1 MQPIDYTKLSDS
13 SKSLLQ
19 RANSLARELQFD
31 EITTALILIAMV
43 QQSKEMLRFV
53 LDKLNVDYQQ
63 FCTRLSEY
71 IQDANR
77 FHNDN
82 PQFSEQCNQVIVN
95 SITSYNESHRGL
107 VPPEAILL
115 AMTSTNNEVTALFN
129 EFRINNCRLSEA
141 IETYSAGN
149 RISSTNEDQQ
159 ATLTNL
165 EKYAVNLRKL
175 AGDGE
180 IEPTIGR
187 DDEIRRILQIV
198 SRKTKNNPLL
208 IGEPGTGKTAII
220 EGLAFRL
227 NRGDVPEDMKHLQ
240 LYSLDVATLVAGA
253 SMQGEFESRLK
264 SIVNELKH
272 APQVLLFI
280 DEIHLLLG
288 TGGGGGAMDAANI
301 LKPELARNGI
311 KVIGA
316 TTFDEYNKFV
326 ESDQAFARRFQRI
339 VIEEPTV
346 ESSITILRGIKSR
359 YEAHHRIKILDEAI
373 VASVCLSAKYV
384 TDRFLPDKAI
394 DVLDETASRM
404 RIDRSSVPEELDS
417 LSRTVRQK
425 EIERESLLQDAHY
438 SHRINEL
445 EQEISQLKERE
456 NILNAKWV
464 NERRQFDRLQ
474 EFQNTRIL
482 LHENCEQAES
492 IGRYDE
498 AAHYNREIERV
509 DAEMNSLIQE
519 MAEADSPLLKL
530 ALDSNDIKETIT
542 RSTGIPIHSM
552 NDDELIRLTS
562 MQDYLADIVKGQ
574 DHAIRSVCNVI
585 KRSRLGLGN
594 ENAPIGSFLFMGTT
608 GVGKTELAKALAQF
622 LFGSRDMLIR
632 IDMSEY
638 QQEHSASRLFGAPP
652 GYVGYDEGGQLTEA
666 VRRKPYSVILLDEF
680 EKAHPK
686 ICETLLQ
693 VLDDGRMTDGKG
705 RTINFK
711 NTVIIM
717 TSNIGAEL
725 IEQQESLRLPL
736 VKESMIQLLKQ
747 RTSPEFVNR
756 IDDIVI
762 FNPLNDDVLK
772 SIAVKIVHN
781 AIQKLRSS
789 GYDIHFSETVADH
802 IARNLDTSM
811 GARPIKR
818 IVDHEIIDGIIDKI
832 LCGDLFKSSPIFIR
846 VCNNE
851 LTFTNE

>member
-1 MQPIDYTKLSDS
+1 MLPIDYSKLSES

-19 RANSLARELQFD
+19 RANSLGRESHFD
-31 EITTALILIAMV
+31 DITTALILIAMV
-43 QQSKEMLRFV
+43 QRSKEMLRFV

-63 FCTRLSEY
+63 FCTRLSGH
-71 IQDANR
+71 IQNANR

-95 SITSYNESHRGL
+95 SITSYNEHHRGL

-115 AMTSTNNEVTALFN
+115 EMTSTHNEVSALFN
-129 EFRINNCRLSEA
+129 EFHINNHRLSEA

-149 RISSTNEDQQ
+149 RISSTDVEQQ
-159 ATLTNL
+159 TTLTNL

-272 APQVLLFI
+272 APQVILFI

-288 TGGGGGAMDAANI
+288 TGSGGGAMDAANI

-326 ESDQAFARRFQRI
+326 DNDQAFARRFQRI
-339 VIEEPTV
+339 VIDEPTV
-346 ESSITILRGIKSR
+346 ESSISILRGIKSR
-359 YEAHHRIKILDEAI
+359 FEAHHKIKILDEAI
-373 VASVCLSAKYV
+373 VASVNLSAKYV

-425 EIERESLLQDAHY
+425 EIERESLLQDAY
-438 SHRINEL
+438 YPTRISEL

-464 NERRQFDRLQ
+464 NERRQFDKLQ
-474 EFQNTRIL
+474 EFHNNINQ

-498 AAHYNREIERV
+498 AARYNREIEHV
-509 DAEMNSLIQE
+509 EAEINALMQE
-519 MAEADSPLLKL
+519 MAESDSPLLKL

-552 NDDELIRLTS
+552 NDDELTRLTS
-562 MQDYLADIVKGQ
+562 MQDFLTDIVKGQ
-574 DHAIRSVCNVI
+574 DHAVQSVCNVI

-594 ENAPIGSFLFMGTT
+594 ENAPFGSFLFMGTT
-608 GVGKTELAKALAQF
+608 GVGKSELAKALAQF

-638 QQEHSASRLFGAPP
+638 QQEHSVSRLFGAPP
-652 GYVGYDEGGQLTEA
+652 GYVGYDQGGQLTET
-666 VRRKPYSVILLDEF
+666 VRRKPYSVILLDEI

-686 ICETLLQ
+686 ICDTLLQ

-717 TSNIGAEL
+717 TSNLGAEL
-725 IEQQESLRLPL
+725 IEQQEDDCLPL
-736 VKESMIQLLKQ
+736 VRESMIQLLKQ

-756 IDDIVI
+756 IDDIIV
-762 FNPLNDDVLK
+762 FNPLNDTVIK
-772 SIAVKIVHN
+772 SIAMKIVCN
-781 AIQKLRSS
+781 AVQKLQSS
-789 GYDIHFSETVADH
+789 GYYIQLSENVATH
-802 IARNLDTSM
+802 IVRNLDSSM

-818 IVDHEIIDGIIDKI
+818 IVDHEIIDGIIDRI
-832 LCGDLFKSSPIFIR
+832 LIGDLVKSLPIFIR